1 MKVVVGEEES
11 GAMRFVETVYSGR
24 YMLEHGGATMAVAA
38 AAVGYDDD
46 IFLGRGLGDV

>member
-11 GAMRFVETVYSGR
+11 GAMRFVEVYSGR